1 MTLLELRRYLEK
13 LYAAAFGENSED
25 RGNAANEV
33 SYILCSYFDRSFTWL
48 TTSPELSVSD
58 NDAAAL
64 EKVIERVK
72 RGEPVQYALGSAPF
86 LGRRFAVDPNVLIP
100 RLDTECLFEETA
112 RRISAFKAYGLT
124 NLRVLDLCTGSGIL
138 AVSLKLEFPDVSVT
152 ASDVSPEALE
162 VARTNAGTYSC
173 DIEFVRS
180 DLFEDVPSG
189 RIYDV
194 IVSNPPYIAEDEYD
208 TIPSEVRDYEPEI
221 ALKGG
226 RDGADF
232 YRAIASRAK
241 DHLKPG
247 GWLCFEIGEKQ
258 GRLVS
263 DILARNGFSEV
274 SVTKDVASMDR
285 VVCGKLPEENIKK
298 LPRACMIKQ

>member
-13 LYAAAFGENSED
+13 LYAAAFGENSEE
-25 RGNAANEV
+25 RGSAVNEV

-48 TTSPELSVSD
+48 TTNPELPVSD

-64 EKVIERVK
+64 ENVIERVK

-100 RLDTECLFEETA
+100 RLDTECLFEEA
-112 RRISAFKAYGLT
+112 ADRIRTVKASGLT
-124 NLRVLDLCTGSGIL
+124 DIRVLDLCTGSGIL
-138 AVSLKLEFPDVSVT
+138 AVSLKLEFPDVAVT
-152 ASDVSPEALE
+152 ASDVSPEAIK
-162 VARTNAGTYSC
+162 VAKANADNYSC
-173 DIEFVRS
+173 DIDLVLS
-180 DLFEDVPSG
+180 DLFEALPAG

-208 TIPSEVRDYEPEI
+208 TIPSEVRDFEPEI

-232 YRAIASRAK
+232 YRAIASQAK

-263 DILARNGFSEV
+263 DILTRNGFSGV
-274 SVTKDVASMDR
+274 SVTKDVAFMDR
-285 VVCGKLPEENIKK
+285 VVCGKLPEENI
-298 LPRACMIKQ
+298 